1 MYNLEN
7 IKSVHLEVTSK
18 CQASCPMCARN
29 IQGLDNPWLELD
41 EISLVQFKE
50 WFPVDFIKQLD
61 RLFMCG
67 NLGDP
72 IIARDTL
79 EIFQYL
85 RTVNPNISLG
95 MNTNGSAR
103 NKEWWQSL
111 AQTNVKVIFGVDGLE
126 DTHAL
131 YRIGTNFDKI
141 IDNAYDF
148 IQAGGSAEWHMLV
161 FEHNEHQ
168 VEQCRKLSQEL
179 GFSDFKFKHTSRF
192 REDKLNVLNKDG
204 STSHVLLPSIK
215 SKKISKLLGNVLEE
229 TTEISCKVLKEK
241 SIYVNAK
248 GQLIPCCWL
257 DYNAMLPIH
266 PSRIDMLDNGV
277 KFHSLKDK
285 RLDEIFIS
293 KSFDIISNSW
303 NSNPI
308 RECSRQCGK
317 IDKFNE
323 QFN

>member
-1 MYNLEN
+1 MYNIAD
-7 IKSVHLEVTSK
+7 IKSVHLEVTSR

-41 EISLVQFKE
+41 EISFEQFKA
-50 WFPVDFIKQLD
+50 WFPLDFIRQLD

-72 IIARDTL
+72 IIAKDTL

-85 RTVNPNISLG
+85 RETNPKISLG

-103 NKEWWQSL
+103 NTEWWQTL
-111 AQTNVKVIFGVDGLE
+111 AGLNVKVIFGIDGLE
-126 DTHAL
+126 DTHNL
-131 YRIGTNFDKI
+131 YRIGTDFNKI
-141 IDNAYDF
+141 LDNAVNF
-148 IQAGGSAEWHMLV
+148 IKAGGTAEWHMLV
-161 FEHNEHQ
+161 FKHNEHQ
-168 VEQCRKLSQEL
+168 VDRCQKLSQDL

-215 SKKISKLLGNVLEE
+215 SKTISKLLGNVLEE

-248 GQLIPCCWL
+248 GQLVPCCWL
-257 DYNAMLPIH
+257 DYNSMLPIH
-266 PSRIDMLDNGV
+266 PSRIDMLDKGV
-277 KFHSLKDK
+277 KFQSLKDK
-285 RLDEIFIS
+285 SLQDIFIN
-293 KSFDIISNSW
+293 KPFDVISNSW
-303 NSNPI
+303 ANTPI

>member
-1 MYNLEN
+1 MYNLID
-7 IKSVHLEVTSK
+7 IKTVHLEITSR
-18 CQASCPMCARN
+18 CQAGCPMCARN

-41 EISLVQFKE
+41 EISLEQFKQ
-50 WFPVDFIKQLD
+50 WFPPEFITQLD

-72 IIARDTL
+72 IIAKDTL

-85 RTVNPNISLG
+85 RNLNPNISLG

-103 NKEWWQSL
+103 SKQWWQAL
-111 AQTNVKVIFGVDGLE
+111 ANANVKVIFGIDGLE

-131 YRIGTNFDKI
+131 YRIGTDFTKI
-141 IDNAYDF
+141 KDNARDF
-148 IQAGGSAEWHMLV
+148 IQAGGIAEWHMLV

-168 VEQCRKLSQEL
+168 IEQCRILSQNL

-215 SKKISKLLGNVLEE
+215 SKTISKLLGTVVEE
-229 TTEISCKVLKEK
+229 TAEISCKVLKEK

-266 PSRIDMLDNGV
+266 PSRIDMLDKNIE
-277 KFHSLKDK
+277 FYSLNTLTLED
-285 RLDEIFIS
+285 IFNKNTFKNIA
-293 KSFDIISNSW
+293 NSW
-303 NSNPI
+303 NGTPI

-323 QFN
+323 QFK

>member
-1 MYNLEN
+1 MYNLTD
-7 IKSVHLEVTSK
+7 IKTVHLEITSR

-72 IIARDTL
+72 IIAKDTL

-85 RTVNPNISLG
+85 RATNPNIFLG

-103 NKEWWQSL
+103 NKEWWQAL
-111 AQTNVKVIFGVDGLE
+111 ANTNVKVIFGIDGLE

-131 YRIGTNFDKI
+131 YRIGTDFDKI

-148 IQAGGSAEWHMLV
+148 IQAGGTAEWHMLV

-168 VEQCRKLSQEL
+168 IDQCRKLSQEL
-179 GFSDFKFKHTSRF
+179 GFNDFKFKHTSRF

-204 STSHVLLPSIK
+204 STSHILLPSIK
-215 SKKISKLLGNVLEE
+215 SKKISKLLDSVFEE

-241 SIYVNAK
+241 SIYINAK

-257 DYNAMLPIH
+257 DHSAMLPIH
-266 PSRIDMLDNGV
+266 PSKIDMLDR
-277 KFHSLKDK
+277 KIEFYSLKNLTLHD
-285 RLDEIFIS
+285 IFIKDTFNNIADS
-293 KSFDIISNSW
+293 WSNS
-303 NSNPI
+303 PI